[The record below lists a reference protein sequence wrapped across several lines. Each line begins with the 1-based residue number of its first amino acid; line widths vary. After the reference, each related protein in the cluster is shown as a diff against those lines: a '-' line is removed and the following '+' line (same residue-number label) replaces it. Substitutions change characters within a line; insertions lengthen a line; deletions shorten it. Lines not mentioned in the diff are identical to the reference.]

1 MSQPVYFVVKPEQIG
16 NTDLQEFLRKAIQK
30 QFEGKEFYISKELI
44 EEKVTHYSK
53 TPRKLRGFLINE
65 AGTRGHTIYFDVTD
79 CSQGVNWLG
88 R

>member
-1 MSQPVYFVVKPEQIG
+1 MSKPVYFIVKPEQIG
-16 NTDLQEFLRKAIQK
+16 STDLQEFLRKAVQK
-30 QFEGKEFYISKELI
+30 QFEGKEYYISKELI
-44 EEKVTHYSK
+44 EEKITPYSK

-65 AGTRGHTIYFDVTD
+65 GNSQGHAIFFDVTD

>member
-1 MSQPVYFVVKPEQIG
+1 MNKPVYFIVKPEQVG
-16 NTDLQEFLRKAIQK
+16 NADLQEFLRKAVQK

-44 EEKVTHYSK
+44 EEKVTPYSQ
-53 TPRKLRGFLINE
+53 TPRKLRGFLISI
-65 AGTRGHTIYFDVTD
+65 ADSPGHAIFFDVTD